1 MFTRGT
7 PTFGYFWKQPIKTKH
22 SITIQVIQYE
32 ISSYLFPELSSPGN
46 SAILWSVGHHH
57 RGLNPP
63 CTVSCPVCLPGE
75 LCWLPRDVSWCTR
88 TGRGH
93 PTPICNGCRLFL
105 GQHNTH
111 QLKLLKKN
119 RTNIFVNTAAVI
131 LTWQV
136 DEYCRKWWYY
146 YLNVDWYG
154 LDANSN
160 RHRGQVVRVQDLQPQ
175 GCWLESPS

>member
-119 RTNIFVNTAAVI
+119 KTNICLHCSCYFNLTSRWILQKVVI
-131 LTWQV
+131 LLF
-136 DEYCRKWWYY
+136 E
-146 YLNVDWYG
+146 
-154 LDANSN
+154 
-160 RHRGQVVRVQDLQPQ
+160 
-175 GCWLESPS
+175 CWLIWIRCQLKSSPWSSG